1 MRGPLSVALVVA
13 LALSAGC
20 SGAERRT
27 PEPWPDPTAPN
38 PAAPKSS
45 APVAPPEPWDLAAAL
60 ARSKVVAALGPS
72 QHLAASGEGEIL
84 ADDAA
89 RAYAA
94 LPPGRELA
102 AGATALER
110 HPGAAVVFAMVKRQ
124 PGYDRDG
131 GDWEYLVVTTDGRV
145 EQRGKLALCA
155 RCHAEAPHD
164 HLFGGGRAH

>member
-1 MRGPLSVALVVA
+1 M
-13 LALSAGC
+13 
-20 SGAERRT
+20 
-27 PEPWPDPTAPN
+27 AP
-38 PAAPKSS
+38 
-45 APVAPPEPWDLAAAL
+45 
-60 ARSKVVAALGPS
+60 LGPS

-84 ADDAA
+84 TDDAA
-89 RAYAA
+89 RAYTT

-110 HPGAAVVFAMVKRQ
+110 HPSAAVVFAMVKRQ

-164 HLFGGGRAH
+164 HLFGGGRSH